1 MSPPRRNDP
10 TSARSFT
17 VKTSV
22 TAAELIQ
29 LRQEAHDRSV
39 SVSGLV
45 HQKLGRNGRP
55 LPPVEFGHL
64 AKALGQINNNLNQIA
79 KRLHMGFIS
88 GVTAEQL
95 RPLLEVIGL
104 LRLTLLGGGK

>member
-10 TSARSFT
+10 TSSRSFT

-29 LRQEAHDRSV
+29 LRQEAHERGR
-39 SVSGLV
+39 SVSGLI
-45 HQKLGRNGRP
+45 HQKLKANGRP
-55 LPPVEFGHL
+55 IPPVEFGHL
-64 AKALGQINNNLNQIA
+64 AKALGQVNNNLNQIT
-79 KRLHMGFIS
+79 KYLHMRYVS

>member
-17 VKTSV
+17 VKTSL

-29 LRQEAHDRSV
+29 LRQEAHERGQ

-45 HQKLGRNGRP
+45 HRKLKANGRP
-55 LPPVEFGHL
+55 LPPVEFGQL
-64 AKALGQINNNLNQIA
+64 SQALGQINNNLNQIA
-79 KRLHMGFIS
+79 KRLHMGFVS

-95 RPLLEVIGL
+95 RPLLEIIGL